1 METLFNI
8 LIVSVLIY
16 WFFKG
21 FRRPRLFRRYRYN
34 KNRYYRKRKYY
45 NKSRKLRSKIRP
57 TNFKPFSG
65 YVSRVIDGDTIIVR
79 GRRIR
84 IANVNAPELDQPY
97 GQKSKREMVKIVKK
111 KKVYVVPD
119 GTTSYN
125 RIVAMCYIDG
135 NVDIGSELIK
145 RGLALDIP
153 YYTGGKFTH
162 LETDKARR
170 TIKPFP
176 NRLKTRKNKDPKTY
190 RSKPEDFDEGMKYLK
205 SITSY
210 YSLSRTKDNS
220 SEDSTE
226 DMDLI
231 DNDDEFNLTDQD
243 DK

>member
-1 METLFNI
+1 MEILGLILLVFLFFW
-8 LIVSVLIY
+8 LMGGKKKPY
-16 WFFKG
+16 
-21 FRRPRLFRRYRYN
+21 
-34 KNRYYRKRKYY
+34 KNRRKQYKQRKSYYS
-45 NKSRKLRSKIRP
+45 KSKKLRSKVRP

-135 NVDIGSELIK
+135 NIDIGSELIK

-176 NRLKTRKNKDPKTY
+176 NRLKTRRNNNLKTY
-190 RSKPEDFDEGMKYLK
+190 RPTAEDFDPGMKNLK
-205 SITSY
+205 SIIAY
-210 YSLSRTKDNS
+210 HNFPQTKDNS
-220 SEDSTE
+220 SEETTADT
-226 DMDLI
+226 DLI
-231 DNDDEFNLTDQD
+231 DYDDDFDLIDRGD
-243 DK
+243 R

>member
-1 METLFNI
+1 MEILGLILVVFLFFW
-8 LIVSVLIY
+8 LIVG
-16 WFFKG
+16 KK
-21 FRRPRLFRRYRYN
+21 
-34 KNRYYRKRKYY
+34 KNHK
-45 NKSRKLRSKIRP
+45 NSRKQYKQRKPFSSNRKKLKPKINP
-57 TNFKPFSG
+57 TSFKPFSG

-135 NVDIGSELIK
+135 NIDIGSELIK

-190 RSKPEDFDEGMKYLK
+190 RSTPEDFDEGMKYLK